1 MTCSLGSTDSLDKN
15 IENFWKLESYD
26 NDKAQKLSVG
36 EKYCEQYFEQ
46 TTNRTNDG
54 RFIVR
59 LPFREKNLPI
69 GNNKE
74 IALKRLY
81 QLERRFKGDEAF
93 RKQYLKFMSEYV
105 ELNHMSIVNKSI
117 QDSRPIVYLPH
128 HGVFKDN
135 INNTKLRVV
144 FDASAKNNQGVS
156 LNDALL
162 IGPVLQD
169 NLIDIVLRFRFYK
182 VAITA
187 DLQKMYRQ
195 VLVHHDEREFQRILW
210 RFSPDEPVQ
219 EYHLNTVTYGQSCA
233 SYLAIRCLRQL
244 ASVELEHHP
253 LAARSLLND
262 TYVDDIITGADTIE
276 DACILQGQLISL
288 LAKGCFE
295 AHKWCS
301 NAVEALDGV
310 PANLREFNTNLSLSN
325 SDVTRTL
332 GLEWN
337 PVSDELQFTVQSLE
351 DASSKRAVLSVIS
364 KLFDPL
370 GLVGPVMTTAK
381 ILMQGLWEIKTGWDD
396 PLPDA
401 FLNKWRTFQQS
412 LMDVNLIR
420 IPRIVTNIS
429 KAGRVIVHGFCD
441 ASENAYGAC
450 IYIQWKGD
458 TSDEIS
464 VGLLCSKAKVA
475 PLKKQSIPRLE
486 LCSALLLS
494 KLIVNVKQAIQ
505 VKVVETH
512 AWCDSMVVLYWIRG
526 DASRWKSFVS
536 NRVTKIVDNL
546 PAANWRHVKSSE
558 NPADLLSRG
567 ATPVK
572 IRDNRL
578 WWYGPKWL
586 SESLR
591 PAHGEELHPNAL
603 ESDMADAEIEAKG
616 RSHLCHLNIQQ
627 FSPNESLHR
636 LIQDCST
643 LTKIER
649 SLAYCLRFLHNCRK
663 EPRDR
668 LRTRLTLQ
676 EINESRRMI
685 IKYTQSFYFQEE
697 LGNLQGQGQMKASN
711 KLYQLHPFLDEN
723 GILRVGGRLQEA
735 PWTFE
740 RKHPIL
746 LPAKCK
752 ITRLIVERAHRLL
765 LHANQQLLL
774 ASIRQQYWPL
784 NARSIVR
791 QVCRACIWC
800 VRNNPKGLTQAM
812 GHLPSNRI
820 KPSRAFSVTG
830 IDYAGPIITLLNKG
844 RGKKTCKSYVALF
857 VCFATK
863 AIHLEV
869 VSELSTAASIATLR
883 RFVGRRGVPRKICS
897 DNATNFVGAKR
908 ELEEIYS
915 FVRSSINGPANDT
928 LLELGIEWSFIPPYS
943 PHLGGL
949 WEAGVKTCKYHLKRV
964 MGNNLLTFE
973 ELSTVLIQ
981 IEACLNSRPLAP
993 LSADPLDLQPLT
1005 PGHFLTGAPLTSI
1018 PEVDLSNIRIN
1029 RLDRWEAVQRTVQD
1043 FWKRWA
1049 AEYVANLQGRVKWKT
1064 RQENL
1069 KENDLVLLQ
1078 EDNLP
1083 SLKWRMGRVSQIHA
1097 GKDGLVRVVTVRTAN
1112 GLIKR
1117 SIAKLCKLPMDE
1129 KSNKKD

>member
-1 MTCSLGSTDSLDKN
+1 M
-15 IENFWKLESYD
+15 
-26 NDKAQKLSVG
+26 
-36 EKYCEQYFEQ
+36 
-46 TTNRTNDG
+46 
-54 RFIVR
+54 
-59 LPFREKNLPI
+59 P
-69 GNNKE
+69 
-74 IALKRLY
+74 
-81 QLERRFKGDEAF
+81 
-93 RKQYLKFMSEYV
+93 
-105 ELNHMSIVNKSI
+105 
-117 QDSRPIVYLPH
+117 
-128 HGVFKDN
+128 
-135 INNTKLRVV
+135 
-144 FDASAKNNQGVS
+144 
-156 LNDALL
+156 
-162 IGPVLQD
+162 
-169 NLIDIVLRFRFYK
+169 
-182 VAITA
+182 
-187 DLQKMYRQ
+187 
-195 VLVHHDEREFQRILW
+195 
-210 RFSPDEPVQ
+210 
-219 EYHLNTVTYGQSCA
+219 
-233 SYLAIRCLRQL
+233 
-244 ASVELEHHP
+244 
-253 LAARSLLND
+253 
-262 TYVDDIITGADTIE
+262 
-276 DACILQGQLISL
+276 
-288 LAKGCFE
+288 
-295 AHKWCS
+295 
-301 NAVEALDGV
+301 
-310 PANLREFNTNLSLSN
+310 
-325 SDVTRTL
+325 
-332 GLEWN
+332 
-337 PVSDELQFTVQSLE
+337 
-351 DASSKRAVLSVIS
+351 
-364 KLFDPL
+364 
-370 GLVGPVMTTAK
+370 
-381 ILMQGLWEIKTGWDD
+381 
-396 PLPDA
+396 
-401 FLNKWRTFQQS
+401 
-412 LMDVNLIR
+412 
-420 IPRIVTNIS
+420 

-536 NRVTKIVDNL
+536 NRVTEIVDNL
-546 PAANWRHVKSSE
+546 PAANWRHVKSAE

-591 PAHGEELHPNAL
+591 PAHGEELHPNVL

-616 RSHLCHLNIQQ
+616 RSRLCHLNVQQ

-740 RKHPIL
+740 RKYPIL

-784 NARSIVR
+784 NARNIVR
-791 QVCRACIWC
+791 QVCRTCVWC

-812 GHLPSNRI
+812 GHLPSDRIIACILCNRNRLRWSHYHSTQQR
-820 KPSRAFSVTG
+820 SRQKNMQ
-830 IDYAGPIITLLNKG
+830 I
-844 RGKKTCKSYVALF
+844 
-857 VCFATK
+857 VC
-863 AIHLEV
+863 
-869 VSELSTAASIATLR
+869 
-883 RFVGRRGVPRKICS
+883 G
-897 DNATNFVGAKR
+897 
-908 ELEEIYS
+908 
-915 FVRSSINGPANDT
+915 FVRLLRHKGDTFGGTNDT

-949 WEAGVKTCKYHLKRV
+949 WEAGVKACKYHLKRV

-1005 PGHFLTGAPLTSI
+1005 PSHFLTGAPLTSI
-1018 PEVDLSNIRIN
+1018 PEVDLSNVRIN

-1043 FWKRWA
+1043 FWKRNSTLSVELVGNGVSLGETGIEITDESDVDGGVSEKICKVKA
-1049 AEYVANLQGRVKWKT
+1049 FENVGESGIETGDGEENAVDPLVPAELVMMKMVDERPQQGLLDSESCSHSLDISRMPHPEIYALSNKLDSEVNFCT
-1064 RQENL
+1064 GG
-1069 KENDLVLLQ
+1069 LVLECGTIFVRYVKLRFAENIKEKGDLLFWWLCLLIVWWPCLLEMIVSPISVGLS
-1078 EDNLP
+1078 EDL
-1083 SLKWRMGRVSQIHA
+1083 
-1097 GKDGLVRVVTVRTAN
+1097 
-1112 GLIKR
+1112 
-1117 SIAKLCKLPMDE
+1117 
-1129 KSNKKD
+1129 